1 MSTRFLLITSIIF
14 SLLQGTFLPPVF
26 AEGLLVLFLSLAKQF
41 RSASLGLFLGGI
53 IFDLLQNQTLGQSSL
68 LFLAL
73 GGLFSYL
80 ANSLPLNKPLFL
92 AFFASLVNV
101 LRTYILFGT
110 NALIPAFITFA
121 AFYIFFWI
129 ALRSNF
135 STLIPSRMTGQIR
148 IR

>member
-1 MSTRFLLITSIIF
+1 MSTRFLLISSIIF
-14 SLLQGTFLPPVF
+14 SLLQGIFLPPVF
-26 AEGLLVLFLSLAKQF
+26 AEGLIVLFLSLAKQF
-41 RSASLGLFLGGI
+41 RGASTGLFLAGI

-80 ANSLPLNKPLFL
+80 ANSLPMNKPLFL
-92 AFFASLVNV
+92 AFFASLTNV

-110 NALIPAFITFA
+110 VSYLPSLINFII
-121 AFYIFFWI
+121 FYVLFWI

-135 STLIPSRMTGQIR
+135 STLIASRSVGQIR